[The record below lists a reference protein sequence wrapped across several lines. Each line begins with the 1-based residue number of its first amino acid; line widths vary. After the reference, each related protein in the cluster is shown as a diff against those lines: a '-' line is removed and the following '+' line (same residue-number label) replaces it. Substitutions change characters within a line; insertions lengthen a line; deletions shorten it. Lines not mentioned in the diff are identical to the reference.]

1 MATPHVIGS
10 DIVVKYDD
18 KKHTLAITVSNV
30 EDLVET
36 AKMKLGVSTSGF
48 VELPFTLEGITA
60 KLNLQF
66 GINKPK
72 SEHWPS

>member
-1 MATPHVIGS
+1 MATGHVVGK
-10 DIVVKYDD
+10 DIVVKYD
-18 KKHTLAITVSNV
+18 KAKHTLAINITNV
-30 EDLVET
+30 EELVET
-36 AKMKLGVSTSGF
+36 AKMKMGVSTSGF
-48 VELPFTLEGITA
+48 VELPFALDGITA